1 MGLRVVSLVPSATES
16 LLAWDI
22 TPVAVTRFCE
32 QPALLAVGGTKDPDV
47 DAVIALHPDLVVLCE
62 EENRSEDAAA
72 LTAAGLATHVIRI
85 DSVEDVEPELER
97 LAAAVGVDRAP
108 VEAMPPPAAATT
120 MTALVPI
127 WRRPWMTVSGG
138 TYGSSVLAHLGIANV
153 FAGAATRYPVFD
165 FEEAAA
171 LAPDVVIAPSEPY
184 PFGERHRD
192 ELEQLAP
199 VVFVDGQDLFWWGVR
214 TPSALARLGAQLD
227 PVRASRSSR
236 PRTA

>member
-1 MGLRVVSLVPSATES
+1 VRVVSLVPSATES
-16 LLAWDI
+16 LLAWDVI
-22 TPVAVTRFCE
+22 PVAVTRFCE

-47 DAVIALHPDLVVLCE
+47 DAVIALRPDLVVLCE
-62 EENRSEDAAA
+62 EENRLEDAAA

-85 DSVEDVEPELER
+85 DAVEDVEPELER
-97 LAAAVGVDRAP
+97 LAAAVGVERAP
-108 VEAMPPPAAATT
+108 SDAIGPAPRVTAAA
-120 MTALVPI
+120 VIPI

-153 FAGAATRYPVFD
+153 FAGAADRYPVFT
-165 FEEAAA
+165 FEDAAA

-184 PFGERHRD
+184 PFKERHRD

-199 VVFVDGQDLFWWGVR
+199 VVLVDGQDLFWWGVR
-214 TPSALARLGAQLD
+214 TPSALARLAAVLER
-227 PVRASRSSR
+227 VTTSRSSP